1 MCCRQGSSKP
11 PALSLEF
18 TVIRIMSL
26 PRRDLRHG
34 YREPS
39 RQGGLAL
46 RASILTRSY
55 LLANRRPC
63 LALIRR
69 KILDGNDR
77 AMSS

>member
-26 PRRDLRHG
+26 PGRDLRHG

-46 RASILTRSY
+46 RAGILTRSY
-55 LLANRRPC
+55 LLPNRRHC

-69 KILDGNDR
+69 KIPDGNDQ

>member
-34 YREPS
+34 CRKPS
-39 RQGGLAL
+39 RQGVLAL
-46 RASILTRSY
+46 QASILTRSQ
-55 LLANRRPC
+55 LLANRRHS
-63 LALIRR
+63 LALIR
-69 KILDGNDR
+69 
-77 AMSS
+77 